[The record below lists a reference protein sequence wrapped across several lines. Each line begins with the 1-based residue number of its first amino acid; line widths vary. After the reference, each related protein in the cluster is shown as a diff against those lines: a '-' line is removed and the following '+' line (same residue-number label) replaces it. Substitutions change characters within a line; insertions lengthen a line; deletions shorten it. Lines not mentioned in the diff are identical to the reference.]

1 MKKIKISLFFLN
13 STASSPFLHVDSCLH
28 EGAHLHCRCRWRCTF
43 YYSTMRHLNTCHVQ
57 LFDSSRWS
65 SDSFL
70 SPPWLSSPRH
80 ACHAEV
86 SLSTCTYVVCSV
98 EWCGMAPVLSAA
110 RLPLSTH
117 SNSLTVDFLLKIGG
131 IESISVDLLQRL
143 MGSIWSKSIFF
154 KDRRERID
162 LVDLWKRLKS
172 EDLRLKIEDRREG
185 FNRWA

>member
-70 SPPWLSSPRH
+70 SPPWLSSPRP

-117 SNSLTVDFLLKIGG
+117 SNSLTVG
-131 IESISVDLLQRL
+131 
-143 MGSIWSKSIFF
+143 FF
-154 KDRRERID
+154 IKDRRDRVDLGRSFAKIDGID
-162 LVDLWKRLKS
+162 LLMVDL
-172 EDLRLKIEDRREG
+172 
-185 FNRWA
+185 F